1 MKRYERQISGKRIGS
16 VIAVIAAFLLLL
28 PISSDVLCVSPDNHI
43 AIEDSN
49 AKCCASTSGAPTPS
63 DPQPNSVFSETSD
76 CRNCVDLYITPDELS
91 VPTASSYKAAADFPA
106 GECIQVW
113 SSADISPSHSE
124 SGGFKND
131 SDSSV
136 FVGSA
141 IPLRC

>member
-16 VIAVIAAFLLLL
+16 VVAVIAAFMLLL

-43 AIEDSN
+43 TIEDSN
-49 AKCCASTSGAPTPS
+49 AKCCASSGTSTPIN
-63 DPQPNSVFSETSD
+63 PQPNSGFSGTSD

-106 GECIQVW
+106 GECIGVW
-113 SSADISPSHSE
+113 SSADISPSQFE

-131 SDSSV
+131 CDSSV
-136 FVGSA
+136 FVGSP